1 MVMVMSKWIFE
12 NMPVVIYPQNS
23 CESRVPPDPPRP
35 RDRAK
40 SYPHSSPRDTRRKNE
55 RRFLKVGLPETANNH
70 YISFWLSG
78 RVLDSGKGERQ
89 FESPCLCFF
98 VFFFFGM
105 YVTSNP
111 RLCFFAFCFCC
122 CTVVL
127 LLYCCTYMVGSWV
140 VVRGWVFLL
149 CTLCFT
155 AAQRTAVLL

>member
-1 MVMVMSKWIFE
+1 MFF
-12 NMPVVIYPQNS
+12 QNRLFQGATLS
-23 CESRVPPDPPRP
+23 AETARPRQVPPTQQPSRSLATERASQPNSASDDFSKLASQRRQIITTFLFGSAVECSILEKESVSSNPPVS
-35 RDRAK
+35 A
-40 SYPHSSPRDTRRKNE
+40 
-55 RRFLKVGLPETANNH
+55 FL
-70 YISFWLSG
+70 F
-78 RVLDSGKGERQ
+78 
-89 FESPCLCFF
+89 
-98 VFFFFGM
+98 FFFFGM